1 MWMMLEKI
9 WPAYLILCLHYAL
22 WAQYH
27 QSGRALDDF
36 RQRKELTFLGGNQ
49 ATYPG
54 LIMIS

>member
-1 MWMMLEKI
+1 MMLEKI

>member
-36 RQRKELTFLGGNQ
+36 RQRNAHPGAPKDEAFLRRKFE
-49 ATYPG
+49 T
-54 LIMIS
+54 